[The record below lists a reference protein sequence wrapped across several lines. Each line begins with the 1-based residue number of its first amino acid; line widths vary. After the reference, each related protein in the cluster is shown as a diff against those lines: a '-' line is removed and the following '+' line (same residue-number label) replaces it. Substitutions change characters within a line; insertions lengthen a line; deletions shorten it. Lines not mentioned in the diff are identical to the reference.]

1 MAKRIGKYKIT
12 KRDSELSLRDGGH
25 VGGSITYASRTIT
38 SGGDAVDATGIG
50 VLFVDKSGGHVTIGG
65 FTGGVAGQVLHLVSL
80 AKANNLIIENEEG
93 GGNQDIHIGNGDL
106 TLTATSGGVTL
117 VCDGT
122 NWMALQTS
130 DAS

>member
-1 MAKRIGKYKIT
+1 MAKRIGKYKISNRESALNLT
-12 KRDSELSLRDGGH
+12 DGGNI
-25 VGGSITYASRTIT
+25 GGALTMASRTIT

-50 VLFVDKSGGHVTIGG
+50 ILFVDKSGGHVTIGG
-65 FTGGVAGQVLHLVSL
+65 FTGGVEGQVLHLVSL

-117 VCDGT
+117 VCNGT
-122 NWMALQTS
+122 KWMALQTS

>member
-50 VLFVDKSGGHVTIGG
+50 VLFVDKSGGNVTIGG
-65 FTGGVAGQVLHLVSL
+65 FTGGVAGQVLHVVSTDT
-80 AKANNLIIENEEG
+80 ANNLIIEHNEG
-93 GGNQDIHIGNGDL
+93 GGNQDIHVGNGDI
-106 TLTATSGGVTL
+106 TYTATCGGLTL

-122 NWMALQTS
+122 NWNAIQGHDLS
-130 DAS
+130 

>member
-1 MAKRIGKYKIT
+1 MAKRIGKYKISNRESALNLT
-12 KRDSELSLRDGGH
+12 DGGNI
-25 VGGSITYASRTIT
+25 GGAIWC
-38 SGGDAVDATGIG
+38 
-50 VLFVDKSGGHVTIGG
+50 VDKSGGNVTIGG
-65 FTGGVAGQVLHLVSL
+65 FTGGVEGQVLHLVSL

-117 VCDGT
+117 VCNGT
-122 NWMALQTS
+122 KWMALQTS